1 MSETE
6 AVTERSRLR
15 TGRLALSASFV
26 AISLMGTLLIVDYW
40 GRRNTA
46 VAWERAIAFA
56 AIMAGIH
63 TVGYRVW
70 RRQLTSEQTTL
81 STGCQKETSQA
92 WRTPTRIVLIVIGVG
107 FLLLLNG
114 QIFTNRLLFISC
126 WTTSLI
132 LGLRA
137 TKTSNQTT
145 LGRIFSL
152 VLIQLQELLIALTTL
167 TLPKAYRFERNFNQ
181 QVEEVQKGGNPWP
194 TTSDGVN

>member
-1 MSETE
+1 MNETD
-6 AVTERSRLR
+6 AVTERSRLHR
-15 TGRLALSASFV
+15 GRLALSASFV
-26 AISLMGTLLIVDYW
+26 AITLMGTLLIVDYW

-70 RRQLTSEQTTL
+70 RRQLTSEQKTI
-81 STGCQKETSQA
+81 SVRCPESQA

-152 VLIQLQELLIALTTL
+152 VLIQLQVLLIALTTL

-181 QVEEVQKGGNPWP
+181 HVEEVQKGR
-194 TTSDGVN
+194 